1 MLAMIKES
9 RFTMELSYQ
18 ERGKRT
24 IHMKAW
30 DCYPVFVSWSL
41 VRKRAFMVGG
51 IALICAF
58 FLWFGTILPRT
69 TTEVFASPDETAVS
83 LFAKAW
89 NETGVFRIL
98 HGLPEA
104 ASGLIGLHPRSM
116 VRQGEWLVP
125 VGFLGMPFLAAV
137 IDRIHDGWSE
147 FFTAFLVLFSAI
159 PLWFLVHRS
168 FRSRIA
174 WWSVLVYLSFPTV
187 LLYVNRGFFPNLPV
201 VACTLW
207 GVWLLRK
214 AIEAKKGVWM
224 VVCAGLS
231 GFAIGLALF
240 IRPIEVIWIAPW
252 VIWFSIDAIR
262 YYEKTR
268 LHWMWVC
275 VIAFVIFLGV
285 GGYGMLLSKQT
296 YPYHSAWNADP
307 VAGYVL
313 RDRDHAAEDRSEVKE
328 ISDSAVSSRRSI
340 SSLLPIGFH
349 PRTMWQNVRV
359 FLFGLFGIWFGMAVF
374 GFVLVQRRYGW
385 RKISIVSGLM
395 IWTTGILLLTYGQ
408 TSYMDNINGTATLGN
423 SFLRYLLPLVPLI
436 AIGCAIVIDRLH
448 DFGGRKGLFLSL
460 TLGCF
465 LVFFGISSAYA
476 RDDESLASTRRELTR
491 YASIRHQAE
500 WTIPPGSVIL
510 SERSDKIFAGL
521 FTSVSPLPDKETV
534 TKLHQANVPILIFH
548 RIPTKDDE
556 IPESLR
562 DVYPLAQWM
571 MVFRADR
578 EALFYLAPI
587 PLDPL

>member
-1 MLAMIKES
+1 MVAMIKES
-9 RFTMELSYQ
+9 RFTMSLSYQ
-18 ERGKRT
+18 ERGERT
-24 IHMKAW
+24 IHTEAW
-30 DCYPVFVSWSL
+30 GCYPIRVSWSL
-41 VRKRAFMVGG
+41 IRKQVFVVVG

-89 NETGVFRIL
+89 NETGVFRIP
-98 HGLPEA
+98 HGLPEV

-147 FFTAFLVLFSAI
+147 FFTAFLVLSSAI
-159 PLWFLVHRS
+159 PLWFLAHRS
-168 FRSRIA
+168 FQSRIA
-174 WWSVLVYLSFPTV
+174 WWSVLLYLSFPTV

-207 GVWLLRK
+207 GLWFFRK
-214 AIEAKKGVWM
+214 AIEAKKRVWM
-224 VVCAGLS
+224 VVCAVLS

-240 IRPIEVIWIAPW
+240 IRPIEAIWIAPW
-252 VIWFSIDAIR
+252 VVWFGFDAIR
-262 YYEKTR
+262 RHEKTCF
-268 LHWMWVC
+268 HWIWTC
-275 VIAFVIFLGV
+275 VIAFVIFLDV
-285 GGYGMLLSKQT
+285 GGYGMALSRQT
-296 YPYHSAWNADP
+296 YPYQSAWDADP
-307 VAGYVL
+307 VAGYFL
-313 RDRDHAAEDRSEVKE
+313 RDRDRATEDRREVKE
-328 ISDSAVSSRRSI
+328 ISDSAVSSRRPI
-340 SSLLPIGFH
+340 SSLLPMGFH
-349 PRTMWQNVRV
+349 PRTIWQNIRV
-359 FLFGLFGIWFGMAVF
+359 FLFGLFGVWFGMAIF
-374 GFVLVQRRYGW
+374 GFLLVQRRYGW
-385 RKISIVSGLM
+385 RKVSIMSGL
-395 IWTTGILLLTYGQ
+395 IVWTIGVLLLAYGQ

-436 AIGCAIVIDRLH
+436 AIGCAIVIDRLR
-448 DFGGRKGLFLSL
+448 DIGGRRGLFFSVV
-460 TLGCF
+460 LGCF

-476 RDDESLASTRRELTR
+476 RDDESLVSTRRELAR

-534 TKLHQANVPILIFH
+534 MELYQTNVPILVFH
-548 RIPTKDDE
+548 RIPTKDED
-556 IPESLR
+556 IPASLR
-562 DVYPLAQWM
+562 DSYPLTQWM
-571 MVFRADR
+571 TVFRTDR
-578 EALFYLAPI
+578 EALFFLAPI